1 MTPTEQ
7 QNLKKYRRR
16 SRTIGPESRPTFE
29 GLEVEMPGYVRSWS
43 ALDVR
48 DPPPEQSRG
57 RQAKSDTGS
66 IKGANARLRGL
77 SLPRQS
83 FRQNSPSD
91 CSSQPSP
98 QTPYGFGE
106 VPPVPTADRFVRNV
120 RDSVLTQHS
129 STSSS
134 VYPASTSAGT
144 RTETE
149 SSMPYTD
156 RDDEADMSYP
166 EIVTPDHP
174 DFDPDDVS
182 NRLRLLLNN
191 SYFLPPAHAKPT
203 PLALSP
209 NDTAKKSKPANA
221 GFLDFF
227 RQPACSRSHGPHSSD
242 HIRHSNCFRIAPPA
256 TTGRATASR
265 DTCASTTTCEQSCGF
280 ARADGDL
287 ATAAKEAE
295 KELRKADQR
304 KAKSQTTPRDRF
316 LDDVIDPTDAVDLPP
331 PSADSIFAVQASSAY
346 GLGPHDSVN
355 AAVLADRLVPSSPG
369 PWSISS
375 EEESWRKAL
384 LREAVSH
391 SLGNTPD
398 HSFSSSN
405 EGPRSPTSPTPQS
418 EASFAPPKMLDNYKT
433 RIGQR
438 ILEDLSMR
446 TESSEPSPPP
456 SPSEAQHMP
465 RKSSMLSG
473 ELSPKAAEHPMLS
486 AADPP
491 ARAETPAYMPL
502 GLAPAPRK
510 QLVNPLYSLS
520 QPDLPEAAA
529 KFQDPSPGSSSASYH
544 TVRKTTSTP
553 GLSGAED
560 PRRAIGSLSPPPLP
574 HYTGNKRGISPDSKD
589 LEVMPSFSTGKSHTG
604 TESRYSSDSMSF
616 RTPMDT
622 DVDGNGARPSMSLSA
637 PSTRPS
643 ISVSEYSMPSPTAS
657 AFRDA
662 VFGSCRP
669 PSSLS
674 RRSYVSQPEAL
685 QEPPPPV
692 PQVTPRK
699 NVVSPPPR
707 ISSSVSPTELPI
719 PPRARAARPT
729 HRPSTSSYH
738 SRSSGSSRPLR
749 GSPMS
754 AVHDGSVVLSISSA
768 SSPTAPIASRRG
780 LGNPLSLSIPTGF
793 ESPVIHSAPAPASPA
808 DFFDHLQSTIPN
820 AMDDLET
827 SDESESEDELYEEG
841 QNARSRF
848 NPKAPGESPSTLHSQ
863 SMSYHS
869 EPEPESEH
877 VETAH
882 VFVEPN
888 TLAIS
893 NRASSSSA
901 RPSIMRL
908 GNHSTPQLSPVS
920 RLSPQEAMPQY
931 TYDRK
936 KPIANVVDYGRRSFT
951 SSRSPI
957 SGRSPF
963 SKNKGK
969 AIANVA
975 NYPLL
980 PIGAMPSSPIAPGT
994 LHGRSS
1000 FSSASSAVAVS
1011 STRSGEG
1018 VKVGKRPATAPSPQG
1033 KGKEQAHGG
1042 RKVQRESILRFDG
1055 MLVQHLAAERD
1066 RMKRITND
1074 YVSSSATNSPVQAGP
1089 SGQLPYGR

>member
-1 MTPTEQ
+1 
-7 QNLKKYRRR
+7 
-16 SRTIGPESRPTFE
+16 
-29 GLEVEMPGYVRSWS
+29 MP
-43 ALDVR
+43 
-48 DPPPEQSRG
+48 
-57 RQAKSDTGS
+57 
-66 IKGANARLRGL
+66 I
-77 SLPRQS
+77 
-83 FRQNSPSD
+83 
-91 CSSQPSP
+91 
-98 QTPYGFGE
+98 
-106 VPPVPTADRFVRNV
+106 ADRFVRNV

-209 NDTAKKSKPANA
+209 NESSKKSKPANA

-227 RQPACSRSHGPHSSD
+227 RLGKSKSKPTSPVPGS
-242 HIRHSNCFRIAPPA
+242 PPA
-256 TTGRATASR
+256 LDHTGPILRTTSDTPTASGLLLR
-265 DTCASTTTCEQSCGF
+265 PQQAALPPPVIPLPPPPPASRVVVLRE
-280 ARADGDL
+280 RMGDL

-295 KELRKADQR
+295 KELRRADQR

-316 LDDVIDPTDAVDLPP
+316 LDDIIDPTDAVDLPP

-355 AAVLADRLVPSSPG
+355 AAVLADRLVPNSPG

-405 EGPRSPTSPTPQS
+405 EAPRSPTSPTPQS
-418 EASFAPPKMLDNYKT
+418 EASFAPPKMLENFKT

-465 RKSSMLSG
+465 LKSSMSCG

-529 KFQDPSPGSSSASYH
+529 KFEDPLPGSSSASYH

-560 PRRAIGSLSPPPLP
+560 PRRAMGSLSPPPLP

-589 LEVMPSFSTGKSHTG
+589 LEVMPSFSTGKSHTE

-674 RRSYVSQPEAL
+674 RRSYVSQPEAMP
-685 QEPPPPV
+685 EPPPPV
-692 PQVTPRK
+692 PQATPRK

-719 PPRARAARPT
+719 PPRARAARPAY
-729 HRPSTSSYH
+729 RPSTSSYN

-749 GSPMS
+749 GSPTS
-754 AVHDGSVVLSISSA
+754 AVHDGSVVISISSA
-768 SSPTAPIASRRG
+768 SSPSSPTAPIASRRG
-780 LGNPLSLSIPTGF
+780 LSNPLSLSIPNGF

-863 SMSYHS
+863 SVSYHS

-882 VFVEPN
+882 VFVEPH

-963 SKNKGK
+963 SKHKGK

-1011 STRSGEG
+1011 STRSEEG
-1018 VKVGKRPATAPSPQG
+1018 VKVGKRPATAPSPRG
-1033 KGKEQAHGG
+1033 KGKEQARGG